1 MADHPRPRDI
11 HGRRPTSESRG
22 RTHERILAQQH
33 EAGRLPG
40 AEDVLAER
48 PDGSIAAAICEFHV
62 SWVESKLVT
71 VRRGYERSLALF
83 ARDLAE
89 HGPAPAAPV
98 TELTPERLVAH
109 LDWRI
114 SVNLRDPGE
123 LQRSALHLARFA
135 AWLGE
140 HGTPLD
146 APRDTLRAAAVARIA
161 ALPPVFHV
169 ATDAA
174 QLRGEAAR
182 EHQS

>member
-1 MADHPRPRDI
+1 MA
-11 HGRRPTSESRG
+11 
-22 RTHERILAQQH
+22 LQH

-40 AEDVLAER
+40 AEEALADR
-48 PDGSIAAAICEFHV
+48 PAGSIAEAITAFHA
-62 SWVESKLVT
+62 SWVEPKLVT

-89 HGPAPAAPV
+89 NGPAPAEPTTA
-98 TELTPERLVAH
+98 LTPERLIAH

-140 HGTPLD
+140 HGAQLD
-146 APRDTLRAAAVARIA
+146 ASRELMRAASAERVAQ
-161 ALPPVFHV
+161 LPPPFHV

-174 QLRGEAAR
+174 QLRGGSA
-182 EHQS
+182 SD